1 MAPFADFIGSAA
13 APETMPPEP
22 VPDIESM
29 YRQKDGRVL
38 IEIKL
43 TSVPQLFNTFDP
55 APFYEKELDTEA
67 ESYIVDTVQDFP
79 AKTGF
84 LIHIYLPA
92 ALAGTEEAKKI
103 VPAIHNHFRYRM
115 LVTERKFRERFR
127 FGRVSLIIGISFL
140 AIALIAS
147 QLVASLNNLFVAQLL
162 SYALLII
169 GWVAMWQPITTLLYE
184 LWPIIRKK
192 RIYEKISRME
202 IAILP
207 LPA

>member
-1 MAPFADFIGSAA
+1 
-13 APETMPPEP
+13 MPPVPEP
-22 VPDIESM
+22 VSDIESM

-43 TSVPQLFNTFDP
+43 TSVLQLFNSFDP

-79 AKTGF
+79 AKTKF
-84 LIHIYLPA
+84 MIHIYLPA
-92 ALAGTEEAKKI
+92 PLAGTEEAKKI
-103 VPAIHNHFRYRM
+103 IPAIHNHFRYRM
-115 LVTERKFRERFR
+115 LVTERKFRARFR
-127 FGRVSLIIGISFL
+127 FGRFSLIIGLSFL

-147 QLVASLNNLFVAQLL
+147 QLVATLNNSFVAQLI

-169 GWVAMWQPITTLLYE
+169 GWVAMWQPVTTLLYE
-184 LWPIIRKK
+184 LWPILRLK
-192 RIYEKISRME
+192 RIYERISRME
-202 IAILP
+202 IEILP

>member
-1 MAPFADFIGSAA
+1 MTSAP
-13 APETMPPEP
+13 PNP

-43 TSVPQLFNTFDP
+43 NTVLQLFNSFDP

-79 AKTGF
+79 TKTKF
-84 LIHIYLPA
+84 MIHIYLPA

-103 VPAIHNHFRYRM
+103 IPAIHNHFRYRM
-115 LVTERKFRERFR
+115 LVTERKFRARFR
-127 FGRVSLIIGISFL
+127 FGRYSLIIGLSFL

-147 QLVASLNNLFVAQLL
+147 QIVATANDSFAAQLV
-162 SYALLII
+162 SYALLIT
-169 GWVAMWQPITTLLYE
+169 GWVAMWQPVTTLLYE
-184 LWPIIRKK
+184 LWPILRRK
-192 RIYEKISRME
+192 RVYEKISTME
-202 IAILP
+202 IEILP
-207 LPA
+207 MPV

>member
-1 MAPFADFIGSAA
+1 
-13 APETMPPEP
+13 MPPAP
-22 VPDIESM
+22 DPLVPDIESM

-43 TSVPQLFNTFDP
+43 SSVIQLFNSFDP

-79 AKTGF
+79 ANTKF
-84 LIHIYLPA
+84 MIHIYLPA
-92 ALAGTEEAKKI
+92 TLAGTDEAKKI
-103 VPAIHNHFRYRM
+103 IPAIHNHFRYRM
-115 LVTERKFRERFR
+115 LVTERKFRAKFR
-127 FGRVSLIIGISFL
+127 FGRFSLIVGLSFL

-147 QLVASLNNLFVAQLL
+147 QLVATLNNSFAAQLL
-162 SYALLII
+162 SYALQII

-184 LWPIIRKK
+184 LWPILRRK
-192 RIYEKISRME
+192 RIYERISTME
-202 IAILP
+202 IEILP